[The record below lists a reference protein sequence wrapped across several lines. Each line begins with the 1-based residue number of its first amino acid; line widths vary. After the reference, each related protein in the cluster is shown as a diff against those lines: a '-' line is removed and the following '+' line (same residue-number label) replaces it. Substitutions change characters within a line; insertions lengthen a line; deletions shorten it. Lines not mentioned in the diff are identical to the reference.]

1 MKLGERVPGGYVFVD
16 GAGVGDIGPAVV
28 REREAL
34 ARDGIVLVNL
44 AIDRNSCQ
52 LKEEPEIITRGF
64 IVVRDADELMA
75 GMGKLIRDTVRRGNG
90 DLKEDLRTTL
100 MGYIY
105 NETKRRPM
113 IFITTSRD

>member
-1 MKLGERVPGGYVFVD
+1 
-16 GAGVGDIGPAVV
+16 V

-44 AIDRNSCQ
+44 ALDRHTGQ
-52 LKEEPEIITRGF
+52 LREDPEIITRGF
-64 IVVRDADELMA
+64 IIIRDAEELMA
-75 GMGKLIRDTVRRGNG
+75 GMNKLIRETVRRGNG

-113 IFITTSRD
+113 IFITTNKE

>member
-1 MKLGERVPGGYVFVD
+1 M
-16 GAGVGDIGPAVV
+16 

-44 AIDRNSCQ
+44 ALDRNTGQ
-52 LKEEPEIITRGF
+52 LRDEPEIITRGF
-64 IVVRDADELMA
+64 IVIRDAEELMA
-75 GMGKLIRDTVRRGNG
+75 GMGKLIRETVRKSNG
-90 DLKEDLRTTL
+90 DLKEDLRTAL

-113 IFITTSRD
+113 IFITTSKE